1 MTHAPLN
8 PRFVLYQ
15 SAEVLPGAI
24 HQPQETEPFPEGLVK
39 SGGGASGWEPS
50 GEGGVCSA
58 TPAAGRQA
66 GLPATPPEQRQA
78 VMWSPRP
85 RRGSSVCLPPQTEQ
99 HTAGVSLKASPGLQ
113 DGFKMQTS
121 ARHARDCFTFMDCL
135 RSSHD
140 SNSNTKIL
148 MTHFLYRLVVEDT
161 AGSLSEIPSFSQM
174 TTRYYLPNVHV
185 FQMWHTERLLHIHK
199 AFGKLNLFSYL
210 FTFCLNVWLCTKV
223 CPAYVKVKDFFH
235 HHSVSLPASKWLIIQ
250 HNVSGLFIFSKPL
263 GLIWSH
269 NQTVK

>member
-1 MTHAPLN
+1 MLRYYLEPSISH
-8 PRFVLYQ
+8 RRQ
-15 SAEVLPGAI
+15 SLSLRAWLRAG
-24 HQPQETEPFPEGLVK
+24 
-39 SGGGASGWEPS
+39 GGGASGWEPS

-161 AGSLSEIPSFSQM
+161 AGSRPSV
-174 TTRYYLPNVHV
+174 R
-185 FQMWHTERLLHIHK
+185 WRL
-199 AFGKLNLFSYL
+199 
-210 FTFCLNVWLCTKV
+210 
-223 CPAYVKVKDFFH
+223 D
-235 HHSVSLPASKWLIIQ
+235 IIYRMCM
-250 HNVSGLFIFSKPL
+250 FSKCGTQNGCSTYTKLL
-263 GLIWSH
+263 GNWIFLVIYLLFA
-269 NQTVK
+269 